1 MEPLF
6 DKIHFDQAL
15 EDGNIVWRKHVLEKM
30 LERGISRTEVLE
42 VLLTGE
48 TIQRYEAD
56 RPFPSILVLGFP
68 IERPI
73 HVVAS
78 FDPTALTVF
87 VITTYEPDL
96 NIFEA
101 DFKTKKGK

>member
-6 DKIHFDQAL
+6 DKTSFNQAL

-30 LERGISRTEVLE
+30 LERGISRSEVLE
-42 VLLTGE
+42 VLLTGD
-48 TIQRYEAD
+48 TIQRYDED

-68 IERPI
+68 VERPI

-78 FDPTALTVF
+78 FDTTSLTVF